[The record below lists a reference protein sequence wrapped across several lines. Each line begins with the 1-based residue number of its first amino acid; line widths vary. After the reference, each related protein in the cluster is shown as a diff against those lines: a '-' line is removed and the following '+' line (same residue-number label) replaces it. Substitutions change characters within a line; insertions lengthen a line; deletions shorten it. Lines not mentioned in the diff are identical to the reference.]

1 MKFLSN
7 LHTHTLYCDGKNT
20 PEEYI
25 QKAIE
30 KGFISIG
37 FSGHSY
43 LDFGEDWFMG
53 TNETKEYIKEI
64 RELKEQYK
72 NKIEVYLG
80 IETDYYSNFNKNS
93 KVELGLDFIIGS
105 VHFIKDEKTNEYY
118 CVDHTPEALE
128 EGIKK
133 YGSVK
138 EYIKKYY
145 DTVRKMIIEQK
156 PDIIGHLDLVKKFN
170 SENRFFDENSPWY
183 KEAVNETLEIIKGN
197 NLIVEINTGGMS
209 RGWTDFPYPSS
220 FILEMILDKK
230 IPITL
235 NSDTHSVETIEN

>member
-64 RELKEQYK
+64 RELKEKYK
-72 NKIEVYLG
+72 
-80 IETDYYSNFNKNS
+80 
-93 KVELGLDFIIGS
+93 KVIAMGDKGGL
-105 VHFIKDEKTNEYY
+105 
-118 CVDHTPEALE
+118 
-128 EGIKK
+128 
-133 YGSVK
+133 
-138 EYIKKYY
+138 
-145 DTVRKMIIEQK
+145 IIEDSNIREFGDVYTYSK
-156 PDIIGHLDLVKKFN
+156 
-170 SENRFFDENSPWY
+170 
-183 KEAVNETLEIIKGN
+183 
-197 NLIVEINTGGMS
+197 
-209 RGWTDFPYPSS
+209 
-220 FILEMILDKK
+220 
-230 IPITL
+230 
-235 NSDTHSVETIEN
+235 